1 MPSLI
6 ANQAL
11 RYAEKDLSDGEP
23 FEASESDAFVLK
35 ATGKAKDAPRRPAAV
50 KTRAMKSAADTSET
64 EGEAG
69 AGRYHR
75 SDMRAQD

>member
-11 RYAEKDLSDGEP
+11 RYAGKDLSDGDP
-23 FEASESDAFVLK
+23 FEASETDAFVLK
-35 ATGKAKDAPRRPAAV
+35 AAGKAKEAPRRQAAV
-50 KTRAMKSAADTSET
+50 KTRAMKSTADASET
-64 EGEAG
+64 ETEAG
-69 AGRYHR
+69 SGRYHR